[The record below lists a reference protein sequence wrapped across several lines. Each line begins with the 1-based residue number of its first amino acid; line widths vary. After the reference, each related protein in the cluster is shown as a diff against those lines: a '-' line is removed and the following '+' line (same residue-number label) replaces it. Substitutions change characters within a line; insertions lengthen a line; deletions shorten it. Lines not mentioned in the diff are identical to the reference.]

1 MKRSLA
7 TTLGVVT
14 AILLPLAGC
23 GGGSGSEASSDQVT
37 LTLASWTVNITAEF
51 KALSEGFHAAN
62 PNVTVQL
69 KEYDAKNY
77 DTQMLAD
84 LATGR
89 APDAYVQKN
98 LMNFYTYQSNSQL
111 LDVSDVAKGL
121 GSKVGGLANYS
132 VNGKTYGIPYRQ
144 DSWVLFYNK
153 ALFDKAGVAYPDGSW
168 TWDDYATISK
178 QVTAKLKAAGSD
190 ALGTHQHPW
199 QSTVQGFALAQTPNA
214 SLESGEFSYLKP
226 YYERALDL
234 QNSGAQVK
242 FGEAT
247 TKNLTYQAQFGKQHA
262 AMMPMGTWYM
272 ATLLAQQA
280 NGNADTF
287 QWGMAPAPQFTSDTA
302 GRSKTPVT
310 FGDPTAFGINP
321 AISKKK
327 IAVAKAFLAYAA
339 GDKGA
344 KSLVDIGITPANTAV
359 AAATWF
365 DLKGIPTDDLSKF
378 AFSTH
383 DTRPENPVSKH
394 TANLQAILGE
404 LHTSVLSGGKDI
416 DTALSDAQNRAKT
429 TILNK

>member
-7 TTLGVVT
+7 TVLGVAT

-23 GGGSGSEASSDQVT
+23 GTGAASEASSEPVT

-51 KALSEGFHAAN
+51 KALREGFQAAN

-89 APDAYVQKN
+89 APDIYVQKN
-98 LMNFYTYQSNSQL
+98 LMNFYTYQSGGQL

-121 GSKVGGLANYS
+121 DPKVGGLANYN
-132 VNGKTYGIPYRQ
+132 VDGKTYAIPYRQ
-144 DSWVLFYNK
+144 DSWVLFYNR
-153 ALFDKAGVAYPDGSW
+153 ALFDKAGVGYPDGSW
-168 TWDDYATISK
+168 TWDDYATTSK
-178 QVTAKLKAAGSD
+178 QLTAKLKAAGSD
-190 ALGTHQHPW
+190 ALGSHQHTW
-199 QSTVQGFALAQTPNA
+199 QSTTQGFALAQTPNA

-226 YYERALDL
+226 YYERVLDL

-247 TKNLTYQAQFGKQHA
+247 TKNLTYQVQFGKQHA
-262 AMMPMGTWYM
+262 AMMPMGTWFI

-280 NGNADTF
+280 NGTADAF
-287 QWGMAPAPQFTSDTA
+287 PWGMAPAPQLTSDTA

-321 AISKKK
+321 AINKKK
-327 IAVAKAFLAYAA
+327 IAAAKAFLAYAA
-339 GDKGA
+339 GDKAA
-344 KSLVDIGITPANTAV
+344 KSLVDIGITPADNAV
-359 AAATWF
+359 AAATLF
-365 DLKGIPTDDLSKF
+365 DLKGVPTDDLSKF

-383 DTRPENPVSKH
+383 DTKPENPVSKH
-394 TANLQAILGE
+394 TANLQAVLGE
-404 LHTSVLSGGKDI
+404 LHTSVLSGGKSI
-416 DTALSDAQNRAKT
+416 DTAISDAQNRAKT
-429 TILNK
+429 TVLNK